1 MSQCCDCIPC
11 ACAPGDFC
19 IGLWTVKHLEEA
31 VARAEKVA
39 EVTGVRDDISSS
51 AATLLTHYRGLTV
64 KELAELR
71 GALRAANAQMRI
83 VKNTLARRAVAEVG
97 IDGLDEMLT
106 GPTGLVF
113 CQDDPV
119 GPAKALKAFAKDHPA
134 LEIRGGY
141 LDGAVLS
148 SDEARALADLQSRE
162 ELLAEFVGLMYGAL
176 ANTARLLQASTQKQA
191 QLLAALVADGGAE
204 AKGFGSPAAAASP
217 EEAAPAEV
225 EETTTP
231 APAAE
236 AGDDAVEAAADDT
249 TPDEA
254 TTEADDASDV
264 DPEPVAEDGADTD
277 TVDEEKTSAE

>member
-1 MSQCCDCIPC
+1 
-11 ACAPGDFC
+11 
-19 IGLWTVKHLEEA
+19 LEEA

-39 EVTGVRDDISSS
+39 EVAGVRDDISSS

-83 VKNTLARRAVAEVG
+83 VKNTLARRAVADAG
-97 IDGLDEMLT
+97 ITGLDEMLT

-119 GPAKALKAFAKDHPA
+119 GPAKALKAFAKNHPA

-141 LDGAVLS
+141 LDGAVLNEA
-148 SDEARALADLQSRE
+148 EARALAELQSRE
-162 ELLAEFVGLMYGAL
+162 ELLAQFVGLMYGAL

-191 QLLAALVADGGAE
+191 QLLAALAADGGPE
-204 AKGFGSPAAAASP
+204 AKGFGLPVAQAAPSAADAP
-217 EEAAPAEV
+217 EASEAVETVEADDAPAEAQDA
-225 EETTTP
+225 E

-236 AGDDAVEAAADDT
+236 DAAEAPSADAADDAAGEDAEET
-249 TPDEA
+249 KAAAPDDDTATP
-254 TTEADDASDV
+254 
-264 DPEPVAEDGADTD
+264 
-277 TVDEEKTSAE
+277 EETSAE